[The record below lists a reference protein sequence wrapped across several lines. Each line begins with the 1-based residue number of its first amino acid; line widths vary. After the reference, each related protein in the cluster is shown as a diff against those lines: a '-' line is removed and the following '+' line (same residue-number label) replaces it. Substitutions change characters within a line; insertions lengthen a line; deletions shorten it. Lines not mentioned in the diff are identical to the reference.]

1 MLARAFAVRESED
14 DKQPRMGK
22 PIDDVDAPDLA
33 TPINRPQ
40 QRRRCSHPRVPDPY
54 WRSKSGAISFD
65 LLAVEEICRLPRRPG
80 VCSRTVITAPSTRP
94 KQK

>member
-14 DKQPRMGK
+14 DKQARMGK

-65 LLAVEEICRLPRRPG
+65 LLAADA
-80 VCSRTVITAPSTRP
+80 SRFQLASIIKSRFMVVDVGIAS
-94 KQK
+94 